1 MEEIILCDIDGTV
14 ANIDHRRPHV
24 MGKKKDFESF
34 YAKQEKD
41 LVKLPTLAVLNGLCR
56 NGKYG
61 LLFVSGRPEKYRFV
75 TELWLASHCDIY
87 MKNSVLDGRINLLK
101 ARHKSRNEEPW
112 LKDWNYNYECLG
124 LLMRPDDDNRSD
136 AIVKEEIYLNQI
148 KPHYSVFMVLDD
160 RNKVVEM
167 WREHGLV
174 CHQVADGNF

>member
-1 MEEIILCDIDGTV
+1 MDEIIICDIDGTI

-24 MGKKKDFESF
+24 MGKKKDYKSF
-34 YAKQEKD
+34 YAKQSED
-41 LVKLPTLAVLNGLCR
+41 TLIETTADILTAITLCD
-56 NGKYG
+56 GYP
-61 LLFVSGRPEKYRFV
+61 LIFVSGRPEKYRKL
-75 TELWLASHCDIY
+75 TERWLEEKLSKH
-87 MKNSVLDGRINLLK
+87 VLMVI
-101 ARHKSRNEEPW
+101 
-112 LKDWNYNYECLG
+112 G

-167 WREHGLV
+167 WRKHGLV

>member
-1 MEEIILCDIDGTV
+1 MNEIIICDIDGTI
-14 ANIDHRRPHV
+14 ADIEHRRPHV
-24 MGKKKDFESF
+24 AGKKKDFESF
-34 YAKQEKD
+34 YAEQEND

-56 NGKYG
+56 NGEYD
-61 LLFVSGRPEKYRFV
+61 LLFVSGRPEKYRYE
-75 TELWLASHCDIY
+75 TELWLASWCDIY
-87 MKNSVLDGRINLLK
+87 MKNSVLDERIK
-101 ARHKSRNEEPW
+101 ARYKITDGW
-112 LKDWNYNYECLG
+112 LKNWNYNYECLG

-136 AIVKEEIYLNQI
+136 AVVKEEIYLNEI